1 MGRQN
6 CKSTFNS
13 RVVLFV
19 WALLSIVSTLYLL
32 VAVRFQ
38 NWPLQGLD
46 SPVDRATVA
55 LAILIF
61 VSLVTKALY
70 LPNFLKRH
78 LSGAP
83 YGSAWDRLDD
93 AIKKYFKLIN
103 MTIIFAGISLLTID
117 IVWIGYASLYA
128 AWITA
133 TIAVFICVSVI
144 VKLIKLKRRLTAAP
158 ALFFRRS

>member
-1 MGRQN
+1 M
-6 CKSTFNS
+6 F
-13 RVVLFV
+13 
-19 WALLSIVSTLYLL
+19 IISTLYLL

-38 NWPLQGLD
+38 SWPLSGID
-46 SPVDRATVA
+46 SPVDRALVA

-61 VSLVTKALY
+61 VSLATKALY
-70 LPNFLKRH
+70 LPNYLKGY

-83 YGSAWDRLDD
+83 FGSAWDMLDD
-93 AIKKYFKLIN
+93 AVKKFFKLMN

-117 IVWIGYASLYA
+117 IAWIGYASLYA

-133 TIAVFICVSVI
+133 TIAVFICLSVI

-158 ALFFRRS
+158 ALFFRSGLK